1 METMIRRTAAK
12 LKDQLRPP
20 TKAHRGSTQAGM
32 DTELLIV
39 TVVKALVEYGRGQSG
54 RFPL

>member
-1 METMIRRTAAK
+1 MIRRTAAK